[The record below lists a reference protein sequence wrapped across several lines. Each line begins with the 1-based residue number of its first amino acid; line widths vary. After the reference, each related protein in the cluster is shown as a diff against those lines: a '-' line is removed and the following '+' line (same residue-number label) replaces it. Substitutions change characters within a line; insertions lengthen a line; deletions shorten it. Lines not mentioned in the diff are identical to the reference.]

1 MFTNSSWSVKKGP
14 MDVIF
19 LNGSTEIELNLTI
32 DPPMPNW
39 QVIGDEPL
47 RVSCQFELKF

>member
-1 MFTNSSWSVKKGP
+1 MFTNSSWSEKKDP
-14 MDVIF
+14 IDVIF

-39 QVIGDEPL
+39 RAIGEYELL
-47 RVSCQFELKF
+47 RVSVLKF

>member
-1 MFTNSSWSVKKGP
+1 
-14 MDVIF
+14 MDVAF
-19 LNGSTEIELNLTI
+19 LNDSTEIELNLSF

-39 QVIGDEPL
+39 KAIPISKPL